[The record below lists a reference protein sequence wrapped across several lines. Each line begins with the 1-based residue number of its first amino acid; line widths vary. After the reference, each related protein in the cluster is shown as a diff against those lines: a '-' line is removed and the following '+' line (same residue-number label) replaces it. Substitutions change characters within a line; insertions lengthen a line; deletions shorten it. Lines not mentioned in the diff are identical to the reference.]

1 MIDQDKIE
9 EGTAELEMRQDKGE
23 RAMALVWGSEPH
35 EDDRYSAATDAISD
49 ILTVMVG
56 PAGVT
61 VEAGLSYN
69 VEHDGEALDKARE
82 LLDDALR
89 SWEGDA
95 EDYIVRPED
104 EPEEDTT
111 DLDRL
116 TDLWARVISTKD
128 LYERGIAHGQ
138 FIEYVNQNA
147 VDEPTQTLART
158 EASKQVYGNGPSTG
172 AQC

>member
-9 EGTAELEMRQDKGE
+9 EGTDELEMRKDKGE
-23 RAMALVWGSEPH
+23 RAMLLVWGSEPH

-61 VEAGLSYN
+61 VEAPGPSYN

-95 EDYIVRPED
+95 EDYIVHAD
-104 EPEEDTT
+104 ETV
-111 DLDRL
+111 DLDFEHL
-116 TDLWARVISTKD
+116 TELYVAAFTATNQHDAGYARG
-128 LYERGIAHGQ
+128 RAHE
-138 FIEYVNQNA
+138 FRTQNA
-147 VDEPTQTLART
+147 IDEETARRASN
-158 EASKQVYGNGPSTG
+158 EASKRIHGDGPSTG